1 MGQQGGHMSEE
12 VITVRPRQRVLRS
25 REGGYEVTCVLFQPD
40 AVDEETCAI
49 TTDPLAENSQA
60 VLENEHVV
68 PEEPLLAAISLP

>member
-1 MGQQGGHMSEE
+1 MGRQGGHMSEE
-12 VITVRPRQRVLRS
+12 VITVRPRQRVLRA

-40 AVDEETCAI
+40 AADKETCAI

-60 VLENEHVV
+60 VFENEHVV